1 VNYNA
6 SAVKIYKAKS
16 SLVSFESK
24 GILFYYK
31 NALVYY
37 NVGVGVVNLEAV
49 GLAPGIK
56 QFQWTLLCFFFFFL
70 KFEIVILLFTMKKP
84 G

>member
-1 VNYNA
+1 
-6 SAVKIYKAKS
+6 
-16 SLVSFESK
+16 VSFESK

-37 NVGVGVVNLEAV
+37 NVGVGVLNLEAV
-49 GLAPGIK
+49 GLAPGIG
-56 QFQWTLLCFFFFFL
+56 QFQWTCHSFFFL
-70 KFEIVILLFTMKKP
+70 KFEIVILLFTIKKP